1 MILKFNDYA
10 LINGHPRGGRC
21 GVNPPWEQM
30 WAWSTGFVDICCQ
43 FLAQDGGLDCFC
55 NFIAESLRKRPQLG
69 FVMHQAEMAGRE
81 NNNRSI
87 ENVNCPFPLLDL
99 QRKLNFIPCSRQV
112 QAEAR
117 LRSFLKTNQIVICV
131 DLD

>member
-1 MILKFNDYA
+1 
-10 LINGHPRGGRC
+10 
-21 GVNPPWEQM
+21 M

-43 FLAQDGGLDCFC
+43 FLAQDEGLDCFC

-81 NNNRSI
+81 NNDRSI

-99 QRKLNFIPCSRQV
+99 QRKLNFIP
-112 QAEAR
+112 
-117 LRSFLKTNQIVICV
+117 
-131 DLD
+131 